1 MRAQV
6 GQNRSQERKLPP
18 APLGQAGP
26 LLTKPALPLWGWRPP
41 TTGRCC
47 EVRSTHW
54 AVWAPGSA
62 RVKPQLPPKANTCL
76 HYPGLGL
83 SMISSAGLLWGP
95 TTAGSGRGRS
105 GSTFWNFLQRAHV
118 IMINSYKS
126 ALRSARGRMA
136 RAGPRGP
143 RLSGTSRSP
152 ASCAARRP
160 RDRPPPP
167 SLLRAHAQLCSP
179 GAKFCGQRPL
189 PFRSALGPAPASG
202 SGRRETWSRVLWSCP
217 GVLDLG
223 GEAQLAIP
231 LSFSQSPKPP
241 SAEMGPPICKGLPLG
256 KTESSRILKPQAGNG
271 KLTKPMAVIYV
282 KPSAGSCAAAPLRAD
297 RAADSGPRPCPRP
310 RAHWLGLRLPEAG
323 QDPTGDQLCP
333 SSTSH

>member
-126 ALRSARGRMA
+126 ALRSARGRKA

-167 SLLRAHAQLCSP
+167 SLLWAHAQLWFARRKALRTAPPAVPKRP
-179 GAKFCGQRPL
+179 GPCASEWVWPKRDLEPGFVEL
-189 PFRSALGPAPASG
+189 P
-202 SGRRETWSRVLWSCP
+202 
-217 GVLDLG
+217 G
-223 GEAQLAIP
+223 G
-231 LSFSQSPKPP
+231 
-241 SAEMGPPICKGLPLG
+241 
-256 KTESSRILKPQAGNG
+256 
-271 KLTKPMAVIYV
+271 
-282 KPSAGSCAAAPLRAD
+282 AGSWRGGTTRHTPVVLPEPEAPLRRNGA
-297 RAADSGPRPCPRP
+297 
-310 RAHWLGLRLPEAG
+310 
-323 QDPTGDQLCP
+323 
-333 SSTSH
+333 SHLQGTAFGEN

>member
-1 MRAQV
+1 M
-6 GQNRSQERKLPP
+6 
-18 APLGQAGP
+18 
-26 LLTKPALPLWGWRPP
+26 
-41 TTGRCC
+41 
-47 EVRSTHW
+47 
-54 AVWAPGSA
+54 
-62 RVKPQLPPKANTCL
+62 
-76 HYPGLGL
+76 
-83 SMISSAGLLWGP
+83 
-95 TTAGSGRGRS
+95 
-105 GSTFWNFLQRAHV
+105 
-118 IMINSYKS
+118 
-126 ALRSARGRMA
+126 
-136 RAGPRGP
+136 
-143 RLSGTSRSP
+143 
-152 ASCAARRP
+152 
-160 RDRPPPP
+160 
-167 SLLRAHAQLCSP
+167 
-179 GAKFCGQRPL
+179 
-189 PFRSALGPAPASG
+189 
-202 SGRRETWSRVLWSCP
+202 
-217 GVLDLG
+217 LDLG